1 MLNLK
6 CITEDSDQVLLIM
19 QAVKHMLEV
28 SEPYGLQVEVITQFI
43 KELLIIERPISDD
56 INTSAYI
63 AVNEWIK

>member
-43 KELLIIERPISDD
+43 KELSIIERPISDD